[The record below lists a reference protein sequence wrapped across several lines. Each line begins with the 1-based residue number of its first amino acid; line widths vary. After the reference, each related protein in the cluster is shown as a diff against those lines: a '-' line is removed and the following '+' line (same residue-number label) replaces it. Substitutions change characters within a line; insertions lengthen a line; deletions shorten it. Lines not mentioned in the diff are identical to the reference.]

1 MKIAAIAFALMATAL
16 ALPAVATETG
26 SALAPTE
33 AGAAV
38 PLADEAPAKATAEV
52 IVLHGTNSGQGIDP
66 KIGDLPQLKEP
77 PFSSYDSYKLLER
90 GDEKLADGKTASR
103 KLPNGGKLELT
114 LRGVDAGKKGKRYA
128 LEAAIKDDK
137 GKDLLPSVKWS
148 TKKGEYVFLAG
159 PKYDKGILVI
169 GIRVSK

>member
-1 MKIAAIAFALMATAL
+1 MKIAAITFALMATAMTPL
-16 ALPAVATETG
+16 AAAESPVE
-26 SALAPTE
+26 
-33 AGAAV
+33 GAA
-38 PLADEAPAKATAEV
+38 PLADEDPAQATAEV
-52 IVLHGTNSGQGIDP
+52 IILHGTNSGEGIDP

-90 GDEKLADGKTASR
+90 GNEKLVDGKTAAK
-103 KLPNGGKLELT
+103 KLPNDGQLELT
-114 LRGVDAGKKGKRYA
+114 LRGIEAGKKGKRYA
-128 LEAAIKDDK
+128 FEAAIKDAK
-137 GKDLLPSVKWS
+137 GKDLLPSVKWT